1 VEFVAADRSLS
12 GPGASTRAAAPGRP
26 ATPAAAD
33 AVLAAGLAFLLARP
47 ALATTATAVPLLAAG
62 YLAMAAAAL
71 AVPAW
76 AGRAPT
82 GSASGHLAAA
92 PAGPPAATGE
102 RRPAPTGPA
111 AADGTRLE
119 RPPLGWGAPLGIGL
133 AAVVAA
139 GVVAGPAPHPRAGAA
154 AAGLALL
161 AAVAEEALFR
171 RLLYLRLAR
180 YGTAAAVL
188 GSAVLFALVH
198 LPAYGTAALPVDL
211 GAGLLLSWQRSA
223 SGRWTVPAVTHAVAN
238 LLAVT

>member
-1 VEFVAADRSLS
+1 VEFVAADRFPLQ
-12 GPGASTRAAAPGRP
+12 PPAAAPGRP
-26 ATPAAAD
+26 ATPAASLAPRRRVVLPD

-47 ALATTATAVPLLAAG
+47 ALATTAAAAPLLAAG

-71 AVPAW
+71 AVPA
-76 AGRAPT
+76 AARG
-82 GSASGHLAAA
+82 GH
-92 PAGPPAATGE
+92 
-102 RRPAPTGPA
+102 
-111 AADGTRLE
+111 E
-119 RPPLGWGAPLGIGL
+119 RPPLGWAAPLGIGL
-133 AAVVAA
+133 AAVAAA
-139 GVVAGPAPHPRAGAA
+139 GVVAGPAPDPRVGAA
-154 AAGLALL
+154 AAGLGVL

-171 RLLYLRLAR
+171 RLLYLRLLAR
-180 YGTAAAVL
+180 YGTVVAVL

>member
-12 GPGASTRAAAPGRP
+12 EPQASTRAAAAGRP
-26 ATPAAAD
+26 ATPAAGLPPRLRVVLAD

-47 ALATTATAVPLLAAG
+47 ALATTAAAVPLLAAG

-76 AGRAPT
+76 AG
-82 GSASGHLAAA
+82 
-92 PAGPPAATGE
+92 
-102 RRPAPTGPA
+102 PAPTGLAPA
-111 AADGTRLE
+111 AAGDE
-119 RPPLGWGAPLGIGL
+119 RPPLGWAAPLGIGL
-133 AAVVAA
+133 AAVAAA
-139 GVVAGPAPHPRAGAA
+139 GIVAGPAPHPRVGAA
-154 AAGLALL
+154 AAGLGLL

-180 YGTAAAVL
+180 YGTVAAVL

>member
-1 VEFVAADRSLS
+1 VEFVAADRSLFE
-12 GPGASTRAAAPGRP
+12 PEASTRAAAAGRP

-47 ALATTATAVPLLAAG
+47 ALATTAAAVPLLAAG

-71 AVPAW
+71 AVPAAAR
-76 AGRAPT
+76 AG
-82 GSASGHLAAA
+82 H
-92 PAGPPAATGE
+92 
-102 RRPAPTGPA
+102 
-111 AADGTRLE
+111 E
-119 RPPLGWGAPLGIGL
+119 RPPLGWAAPLGIGL
-133 AAVVAA
+133 AAVAAA
-139 GVVAGPAPHPRAGAA
+139 GIVAGPAPHPRVGAA
-154 AAGLALL
+154 AAGLGLL

-171 RLLYLRLAR
+171 RLLYLRLTR
-180 YGTAAAVL
+180 YGTVVAVL